1 LNMDMAQS
9 ILLIV
14 EIKRLLQLSM
24 SPIAQVWVEFR
35 QVDSLLFLSVVQ
47 CSFPFEYLSSFKSI
61 S

>member
-1 LNMDMAQS
+1 
-9 ILLIV
+9 
-14 EIKRLLQLSM
+14 M